1 MALNNYRFKVIAF
14 DADDTLWDCQS
25 YFENIQRRYCNL
37 LSEYGNPDVITSALF
52 ATECSNMSSLGFGAK
67 AFTLSLIENAIALSN
82 GHITS
87 KIIDEI
93 LHMGK
98 ALLTIPVTPLPGVME
113 TLTWLKARSSEYC
126 SQGKLRLV
134 VFTKGELLDQQGKME
149 RSGLSPMFDKVFI
162 VADKTEAEYL
172 NLCQALDITTSELL
186 MVGNSFRSDIIPAVA
201 VGATAIHIPFHV
213 TWKMEHS
220 KVFTH
225 ERIVTLH
232 SFNDIPKV
240 LG

>member
-1 MALNNYRFKVIAF
+1 MALNNYFKVIAF

-25 YFENIQRRYCNL
+25 HFEDIQRRYCDL
-37 LSEYGNPDVITSALF
+37 LSEYGTPDVITSSLF
-52 ATECSNMSSLGFGAK
+52 VTECSNMPLMGFGAK
-67 AFTLSLIENAIALSN
+67 AFTLSLIENAIALGG
-82 GHITS
+82 GHITGE
-87 KIIDEI
+87 IIDEI

-98 ALLTIPVTPLPGVME
+98 DLLTIPTTPLPGVKE
-113 TLTWLKARSSEYC
+113 TLTWLKARSTEHGSE
-126 SQGKLRLV
+126 GKLRLV

-149 RSGLSPMFDKVFI
+149 RSGLSPMFDRVFI
-162 VADKTEAEYL
+162 VTDKTEAEYR
-172 NLCQALDITTSELL
+172 NLCQALDIMTSELL
-186 MVGNSFRSDIIPAVA
+186 MVGNSFRSDIAPAVA

-220 KVFTH
+220 EVFTH

-232 SFNDIPKV
+232 SFADIPMV